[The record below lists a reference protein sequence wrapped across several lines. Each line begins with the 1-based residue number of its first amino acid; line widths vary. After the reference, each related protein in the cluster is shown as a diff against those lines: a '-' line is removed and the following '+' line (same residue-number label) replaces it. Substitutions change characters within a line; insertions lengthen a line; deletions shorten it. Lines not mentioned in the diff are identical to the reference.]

1 MKILVMGLPGSGKT
15 TLATQLAKRLNAV
28 HLNADEIRDL
38 FGDHNFS
45 RAGRFT
51 QARRMRDLAEIVTR
65 SGNIAV
71 ADFVCPL
78 EETRSIFNADLT
90 IWVDRIKEGRF
101 EDTNQ
106 LFEEPSKYGL
116 KIKEDYDI
124 EQVVYQVSALV
135 RRSDGRK
142 GETK

>member
-1 MKILVMGLPGSGKT
+1 VKILVMGLPGSGKT

-65 SGNIAV
+65 NGNIAV

-78 EETRSIFNADLT
+78 EETRSIFDADFT
-90 IWVDRIKEGRF
+90 IWVDRTQKGRF

-106 LFEEPSKYGL
+106 LFEAPPEFDLRVTGEYHV
-116 KIKEDYDI
+116 DDI
-124 EQVVYQVSALV
+124 LTAVNGS
-135 RRSDGRK
+135 
-142 GETK
+142 